1 MTIVNAVLAMF
12 VGFCIGYTIHDMFV
26 GLVKKIKESIAKKK
40 KKTQP
45 ESVADMTTTT
55 INFSELVVGTIE
67 HRERFIANCGDDKL
81 KLLHKNFPR
90 NPVTVER
97 VSEAIVKS
105 LFGTETEGNPLG
117 EKWKTLCLWTSV
129 GLGRFDKIDD
139 QFFNNVKF
147 NPGNYGFGFPEGS
160 ESVTS
165 VDQLT
170 LDELTKVS
178 EFRHDYSIKLN
189 IGDNSLFFRRGN
201 NLFLIYRHWYYITD
215 YRNCSSDFSDYTT
228 ESLIQ
233 FQLT

>member
-1 MTIVNAVLAMF
+1 MMTILNAVLAMF
-12 VGFCIGYTIHDMFV
+12 VGFCIGYTIHDMFI

-40 KKTQP
+40 KKPQSEP
-45 ESVADMTTTT
+45 VAAVT
-55 INFSELVVGTIE
+55 INYNELRVGTIE
-67 HRERFIANCGDDKL
+67 HRDRFIKNCGDYEL
-81 KLLHKNFPR
+81 KLLHRNFPR
-90 NPVTVER
+90 NPVTVNR

-105 LFGTETEGNPLG
+105 IFGTENDGHPLG
-117 EKWKTLCLWTSV
+117 EKWKTLCLYTSV
-129 GLGRFDKIDD
+129 GHGRFDKIDN
-139 QFFNNVKF
+139 QFFNTVKF

-165 VDQLT
+165 VEELT
-170 LDELTKVS
+170 LNELIKVS
-178 EFRHDYSIKLN
+178 EFRDDYQIKLN

-201 NLFLIYRHWYYITD
+201 NLFLIYRYWYYITD

>member
-1 MTIVNAVLAMF
+1 MMTIVNAVLAMF
-12 VGFCIGYTIHDMFV
+12 VGFCIGYTIPDMFV
-26 GLVKKIKESIAKKK
+26 LVKKIKKSIDEKKNK
-40 KKTQP
+40 NHP
-45 ESVADMTTTT
+45 PVAAT
-55 INFSELVVGTIE
+55 IILDPKMIPGTIE
-67 HRERFIANCGDDKL
+67 HREHFIANCGDDEL
-81 KLLHKNFPR
+81 KMLHKNFPR

-117 EKWKTLCLWTSV
+117 KKWKTLCLWTSV